1 MSTRTTSTSDT
12 SARPTRRSSRSKP
25 CAGQIAESDGDVAE
39 RVTVV
44 SPGEQV
50 DVGLPVTAVGEMH
63 AVIHDDL
70 PRVFNSGYV
79 VDAGGARLY
88 HPGDSFTPP
97 GGPVDVL
104 CLPIHAPWSKIA
116 EVIDFA
122 RSVGAGRA
130 LAVHDGL
137 LNETGLSVVGRNLGI
152 LLNDGSYDGW
162 SPAPT
167 SPPSDRTDE
176 PDPSVRIVGMM
187 RSVYRRTAP
196 PGPTLD
202 RTRLP
207 RGRWRRVSARPRG

>member
-1 MSTRTTSTSDT
+1 MRITKFGHACVRVEHDGQVVVIDPGAFTEREAVDGATAVLVTHEHPDHLDVGHLGAT
-12 SARPTRRSSRSKP
+12 DAPIFTIEAVRR
-25 CAGQIAESDGDVAE
+25 QIAGSDGDVAE

-70 PRVFNSGYV
+70 PRVHNSGYV

-104 CLPIHAPWSKIA
+104 CLPIHAPWSKIS

-152 LLNDGSYDGW
+152 LLGEGSYERLEPG
-162 SPAPT
+162 
-167 SPPSDRTDE
+167 TDL
-176 PDPSVRIVGMM
+176 
-187 RSVYRRTAP
+187 A
-196 PGPTLD
+196 L
-202 RTRLP
+202 
-207 RGRWRRVSARPRG
+207 